1 MPMSLDDIRIGAKN
15 RVEEVRRLCP
25 EAHFF
30 VGMEAGV
37 YQDSV
42 GEESWLMGT
51 VYIEDREGE

>member
-1 MPMSLDDIRIGAKN
+1 MNLEDIRIGAKT

-37 YQDSV
+37 YKDSV
-42 GEESWLMGT
+42 GTESWLMGT